1 MSYSKKSVPMNQNLK
16 MIPCSNCGELMPEL
30 RLTKFGYSFCVKCS
44 EAGLGAGKK
53 SGVPI
58 MMGEGDH
65 TWIQTVIMD
74 ENEYRNYQNQL
85 KAEKNL
91 EKANKAEVLDFDK
104 EDKKTL
110 FGPVQIKEVEPK
122 K

>member
-1 MSYSKKSVPMNQNLK
+1 MSYATKSPSTTMKLK
-16 MIPCSNCGELMPEL
+16 MIPCSNCGEPMPEL
-30 RLTKFGYSFCVKCS
+30 RLTKYGYSFCVTCS

-65 TWIQTVIMD
+65 TWIETVIMD
-74 ENEYRNYQNQL
+74 ENEYATYQNQL

-91 EKANKAEVLDFDK
+91 EKANKAEILDFDK
-104 EDKKTL
+104 EDKKNL
-110 FGPVQIKEVEPK
+110 FGPVQIKDVKPK
-122 K
+122 E